1 MAGPYRALSPG
12 PGPARPAAL
21 RGLSSGP
28 PSVRRMNTTPS
39 KPTSPTTT
47 TPPAGTTDPAA
58 GTADAVTEEA
68 TAKDSLVKD
77 PAKDPAARDTTGT
90 SSHAADSGTA
100 PGDLAGQAEDD
111 DDVLE
116 PDPFEEAR
124 HGVGAGAAAVVS
136 AALGIVALTG
146 AWTGRVA
153 AERETLIGQIQTSGG
168 GSPAQ
173 QISEIY
179 GDAWH
184 TTALV
189 NGVFAVLALLVGV
202 FVLVRPAFG
211 TPSERPR
218 PTWVRAVALAG
229 VALGAIGVLISAGM
243 YFDLFMA
250 LPTAGAPAGG

>member
-1 MAGPYRALSPG
+1 M
-12 PGPARPAAL
+12 
-21 RGLSSGP
+21 
-28 PSVRRMNTTPS
+28 RRMNTTPS
-39 KPTSPTTT
+39 STTTPSTT
-47 TPPAGTTDPAA
+47 TPPAGTTDPAE
-58 GTADAVTEEA
+58 GSADAVTEET
-68 TAKDSLVKD
+68 TAKDSPVKD
-77 PAKDPAARDTTGT
+77 PAPDSPAKDPVAKDTTAT
-90 SSHAADSGTA
+90 PSDAADPGSA
-100 PGDLAGQAEDD
+100 PDDLAGQA
-111 DDVLE
+111 DDVDDAEYLE

-136 AALGIVALTG
+136 AALGVVALTG

-153 AERETLIGQIQTSGG
+153 AERETLIGQIQTAGG
-168 GSPAQ
+168 GSAAQ

-211 TPSERPR
+211 APSERPQ

-229 VALGAIGVLISAGM
+229 VALGVLGVLISAGM
-243 YFDLFMA
+243 YFDLFVA

>member
-1 MAGPYRALSPG
+1 
-12 PGPARPAAL
+12 
-21 RGLSSGP
+21 
-28 PSVRRMNTTPS
+28 MNTTPS
-39 KPTSPTTT
+39 KTTTPSTT
-47 TPPAGTTDPAA
+47 TPPAGTTDPTE

-77 PAKDPAARDTTGT
+77 PAKDSATDPATKDATGT
-90 SSHAADSGTA
+90 PSDAADSGTA
-100 PGDLAGQAEDD
+100 PGHLAGQSDDEDED
-111 DDVLE
+111 LALE
-116 PDPFEEAR
+116 PDPFDEAR

-153 AERETLIGQIQTSGG
+153 AERETLIGQIQISGG
-168 GSPAQ
+168 GSAAQ

-211 TPSERPR
+211 APSERPQ

-229 VALGAIGVLISAGM
+229 VALGVIGVLISAGM
-243 YFDLFMA
+243 YFDLFVS

>member
-1 MAGPYRALSPG
+1 
-12 PGPARPAAL
+12 
-21 RGLSSGP
+21 
-28 PSVRRMNTTPS
+28 MNTTPS
-39 KPTSPTTT
+39 RTTTPSTT
-47 TPPAGTTDPAA
+47 TPPAGTTDPAE
-58 GTADAVTEEA
+58 GSADAVTEEA

-77 PAKDPAARDTTGT
+77 PAKGSTTDSPAKDPATEDATGT
-90 SSHAADSGTA
+90 PSDAADSGTA
-100 PGDLAGQAEDD
+100 PDDLSGQADDADD
-111 DDVLE
+111 DDALE

-136 AALGIVALTG
+136 AALGVVALTG

-168 GSPAQ
+168 GSAAQ

-211 TPSERPR
+211 VPSDRPQ
-218 PTWVRAVALAG
+218 PTWVRAVATAG
-229 VALGAIGVLISAGM
+229 VALGVLGVLISAGM
-243 YFDLFMA
+243 YFDLFVS

>member
-1 MAGPYRALSPG
+1 
-12 PGPARPAAL
+12 
-21 RGLSSGP
+21 
-28 PSVRRMNTTPS
+28 MNTTPS
-39 KPTSPTTT
+39 GTSTPSTT
-47 TPPAGTTDPAA
+47 TPSAGTTDPA
-58 GTADAVTEEA
+58 DAVAEKTTAQDPLVKEPADDATGAPSDGA
-68 TAKDSLVKD
+68 TASPDD
-77 PAKDPAARDTTGT
+77 PA
-90 SSHAADSGTA
+90 
-100 PGDLAGQAEDD
+100 GQTDAEDD
-111 DDVLE
+111 DALE

-124 HGVGAGAAAVVS
+124 RGVGAGAAAVVS

-168 GSPAQ
+168 GSAAQ

-189 NGVFAVLALLVGV
+189 NGLFAVLALLVGV

-211 TPSERPR
+211 TPSERPQ
-218 PTWVRAVALAG
+218 PTWIRAVALAG

-243 YFDLFMA
+243 YFDLILS